1 MRECFD
7 MGKKKK
13 KKKVSGI
20 ELIAYVTVTLMIH
33 DAIDP
38 RLSVALGAVPYAPGQ
53 VMYLCADIAKL
64 KEDTGFAPEVSFE
77 EGIKKTIMWV
87 KEHG

>member
-1 MRECFD
+1 
-7 MGKKKK
+7 
-13 KKKVSGI
+13 
-20 ELIAYVTVTLMIH
+20 MIR

>member
-20 ELIAYVTVTLMIH
+20 ELIAYVTVTLTALCCIVPFIYIVSVSLTAQEVYVPFEFH
-33 DAIDP
+33 LIP
-38 RLSVALGAVPYAPGQ
+38 KKLSLENYVYV
-53 VMYLCADIAKL
+53 L
-64 KEDTGFAPEVSFE
+64 KTQ
-77 EGIKKTIMWV
+77 
-87 KEHG
+87 